1 MVNKIWFFLIFLG
14 IGFSFISGN
23 SNMGDVILNSA
34 NDAYKMIITLL
45 PLIVLWSGLMN
56 IASNSGLLKKFSNLL
71 KPLLKRIMPSLKND
85 KAFEYISSNIAANV
99 LGLGSVAT
107 PAGLKA
113 MKEMDKEN
121 KGSDEASEAM
131 ITFLVLNTGG
141 VTLIPMSVLALRI
154 AFGSSNPSS
163 IILPSI
169 IATFVS
175 SISGLTLDYI
185 IRRRKNAK

>member
-71 KPLLKRIMPSLKND
+71 KPLL
-85 KAFEYISSNIAANV
+85 Y
-99 LGLGSVAT
+99 
-107 PAGLKA
+107 
-113 MKEMDKEN
+113 N
-121 KGSDEASEAM
+121 KS
-131 ITFLVLNTGG
+131 
-141 VTLIPMSVLALRI
+141 
-154 AFGSSNPSS
+154 
-163 IILPSI
+163 
-169 IATFVS
+169 
-175 SISGLTLDYI
+175 
-185 IRRRKNAK
+185 K